1 MLLFLAG
8 LAVFLLLL
16 EMPITF
22 AILGASVAF
31 IFLDPTVNF
40 SIIPNAMLQGMDSFV
55 LVAIPLFVLVGV
67 IMSTGGITIRLM
79 NIAIALVG
87 HLPGGLG
94 HVNIVASMIFSGMSG
109 TTTSDVAGLG
119 RVEIPMM
126 TKAGYRPATAAVITA
141 VSACI
146 GPIIPPSVPFI
157 LYGALTDTSVG
168 RLFVGGAIP
177 GILLGFS
184 LMAVVAY
191 SAKTGKFAGI
201 AESRKRATLK
211 EILHTFREG
220 FWAII
225 TPAVIMAGIVFGL
238 FTPTEAAGITVFYS
252 LFITVFIYKEI
263 KVKDIFKILC
273 DSAEFIGVIMVV
285 VAAASV
291 FGWLLAQA
299 GIADILADFM
309 FGITDSPIG
318 ILIIINIIMLIMGCF
333 VEATSMII
341 LLSPI
346 LIPII
351 HKIHV
356 DPVHFGIIFTLN
368 IMIAV
373 ITPPVGLCAYIAS
386 DIAGITMQE
395 FTKEG
400 ILYIVAMIA
409 FLAVIIFFP
418 SITTFLPNLVFGV

>member
-1 MLLFLAG
+1 MLILLVG
-8 LAVFLLLL
+8 LSVFLLLL
-16 EMPITF
+16 EMPIAF
-22 AILGASVAF
+22 AILGASIVF
-31 IFLDPTVNF
+31 IFFDPNINA
-40 SIIPNAMLQGMDSFV
+40 SIIPNMIIQGIDSFILIAV
-55 LVAIPLFVLVGV
+55 PLFVLVGV

-126 TKAGYRPATAAVITA
+126 TKAGYRPATAASITA

-157 LYGALTDTSVG
+157 LYGGLTETSVG

-177 GILLGFS
+177 GILLGLS

-201 AESRKRATLK
+201 GESNKRASLK
-211 EILHTFREG
+211 EILHAFSRG

-225 TPAVIMAGIVFGL
+225 TPAIIMGGIVFGF
-238 FTPTEAAGITVFYS
+238 FTPTEAAGIAVFYS
-252 LFITVFIYKEI
+252 LFITIFVYKEI
-263 KVKDIFKILC
+263 KVREVFKILC
-273 DSAEFIGVIMVV
+273 DSAEFIGVIMIV
-285 VAAASV
+285 VAAAML
-291 FGWLLAQA
+291 FGWILTQA
-299 GIADILADFM
+299 GIADILANFM
-309 FGITDSPIG
+309 FGITDSPMG
-318 ILIIINIIMLIMGCF
+318 ILLIIMIIMLIMGCF
-333 VEATSMII
+333 IEATSMII

-356 DPVHFGIIFTLN
+356 DPVHFGILFTMN

-386 DIAGITMQE
+386 GIAGVTMQE
-395 FTKEG
+395 FTKEV
-400 ILYIVAMIA
+400 IPYIIAMLL
-409 FLAVIIFFP
+409 FLVVLIFFP
-418 SITTFLPNLVFGV
+418 SITTFLPNLVFGK

>member
-1 MLLFLAG
+1 MLILLAG

-16 EMPITF
+16 EMPIAF
-22 AILGASVAF
+22 AILGACISF
-31 IFLDPTVNF
+31 ILLDPNINF
-40 SIIPNAMLQGMDSFV
+40 SIIPNMIIQGMDSFILMAV
-55 LVAIPLFVLVGV
+55 PLFVLVGV
-67 IMSTGGITIRLM
+67 IMSTGGITNRLV
-79 NIAIALVG
+79 NIAVSLVG
-87 HLPGGLG
+87 HLPGGLA
-94 HVNIVASMIFSGMSG
+94 HVNIVGSMIFAGMSG
-109 TTTSDVAGLG
+109 TTTADVAGLG

-126 TKAGYRPATAAVITA
+126 TNAGYRASTAAVITA
-141 VSACI
+141 VSATI

-168 RLFVGGAIP
+168 RLFVAGAIP
-177 GILLGFS
+177 GVLLGFS
-184 LMAVVAY
+184 LMAVIAY

-201 AESRKRATLK
+201 AASCKKATLK
-211 EILHTFREG
+211 QIIHVFREG

-225 TPAVIMAGIVFGL
+225 TPFLIMAGIVFGL

-252 LFITVFIYKEI
+252 LFITIFVYKELKI
-263 KVKDIFKILC
+263 KDIFKILC
-273 DSAEFIGVIMVV
+273 DSAEFIGVIMIV

-291 FGWLLAQA
+291 FGWILAQA
-299 GIADILADFM
+299 GIADILANFM
-309 FGITDSPIG
+309 FGITDNPIG
-318 ILIIINIIMLIMGCF
+318 ILIIINIIMLVMGCF

-368 IMIAV
+368 IMIAT
-373 ITPPVGLCAYIAS
+373 ITPPVGICAYIAS
-386 DIAGITMQE
+386 DIAGIRMQE

-400 ILYIVAMIA
+400 ILYILAMIA
-409 FLAVIIFFP
+409 FLGVIIFFP
-418 SITTFLPNLVFGV
+418 AITTFLPNLVFGK

>member
-1 MLLFLAG
+1 MLLLLAS
-8 LAVFLLLL
+8 LSIILLLL

-22 AILGASVAF
+22 AILGASIVF
-31 IFLDPTVNF
+31 IFFDPNINF
-40 SIIPNAMLQGMDSFV
+40 SILPNMIIQGIDSFV
-55 LVAIPLFVLVGV
+55 LIAVPLFVLVGV

-79 NIAIALVG
+79 NIAVALVG

-94 HVNIVASMIFSGMSG
+94 HVNVVASMIFSGMSG

-126 TKAGYRPATAAVITA
+126 TKAGYRASTAAVITA

-191 SAKTGKFAGI
+191 SARTGKFGGVGASQKK
-201 AESRKRATLK
+201 ASLK
-211 EILHTFREG
+211 EIFHAFREG

-225 TPAVIMAGIVFGL
+225 TPVVIMAGIVFGL

-252 LFITVFIYKEI
+252 LFITIFVYKEL
-263 KVKDIFKILC
+263 KARDIFKILC
-273 DSAEFIGVIMVV
+273 DSAEFIGVIMLV

-291 FGWLLAQA
+291 FGWILAQA
-299 GIADILADFM
+299 GIADILANFM
-309 FGITDSPIG
+309 FGITESPIG
-318 ILIIINIIMLIMGCF
+318 ILILINIIMLIMGCF

-395 FTKEG
+395 FTKEA
-400 ILYIVAMIA
+400 ILYIAAMIV
-409 FLAVIIFFP
+409 FLGVIIFFP
-418 SITTFLPNLVFGV
+418 SITTFLPNLVFGK

>member
-1 MLLFLAG
+1 MLLLMASISII
-8 LAVFLLLL
+8 LILL

-22 AILGASVAF
+22 SILGASIAF
-31 IFLDPTVNF
+31 IGFDPNINF
-40 SIIPNAMLQGMDSFV
+40 SIIPNMIIQGIDSFV
-55 LVAIPLFVLVGV
+55 LIAVPLFVLVGV
-67 IMSTGGITIRLM
+67 IMSQGGITIRLM
-79 NIAIALVG
+79 NIAVSLVG

-94 HVNIVASMIFSGMSG
+94 HVNVVASMIFSGMSG
-109 TTTSDVAGLG
+109 TTTSDVAGIG

-126 TKAGYRPATAAVITA
+126 TKAGYRASTAAVITA

-168 RLFVGGAIP
+168 RLFVGGAVP
-177 GILLGFS
+177 GVLLGLS
-184 LMAVVAY
+184 LMGVVAY
-191 SAKTGKFAGI
+191 SAKTGKFGGVGA
-201 AESRKRATLK
+201 SSKRASLK
-211 EILHTFREG
+211 EILHAFREG

-225 TPAVIMAGIVFGL
+225 TPVVIMAGIIFGL

-252 LFITVFIYKEI
+252 LFITIFVYKEL

-273 DSAEFIGVIMVV
+273 DSAELIGVIMVV
-285 VAAASV
+285 VASAAV
-291 FGWLLAQA
+291 FGWILTQA
-299 GIADILADFM
+299 GIADIMSDFM
-309 FGITDSPIG
+309 FGVTESPMG
-318 ILIIINIIMLIMGCF
+318 ILILINIIMLFLGCF

-346 LIPII
+346 LMPII
-351 HKIHV
+351 QKINV

-395 FTKEG
+395 FSKEA
-400 ILYIVAMIA
+400 IPYIVAMIL
-409 FLAVIIFFP
+409 FLVVIIFFP
-418 SITTFLPNLVFGV
+418 SITTFLPNLVFGK